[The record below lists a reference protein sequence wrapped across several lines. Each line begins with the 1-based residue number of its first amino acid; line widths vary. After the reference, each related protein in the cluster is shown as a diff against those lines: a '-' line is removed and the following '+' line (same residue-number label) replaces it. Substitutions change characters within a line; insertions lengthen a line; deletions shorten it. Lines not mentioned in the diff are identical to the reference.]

1 MTTTRRKMIMKI
13 NDLWQRAG
21 KTAVQAF
28 FGVLVPQVTLILTN
42 VLDYDWSQW
51 QMWLLPIVT
60 GALAAGISAGWNA
73 IINANDK
80 AKQEI
85 K

>member
-1 MTTTRRKMIMKI
+1 MKI

-21 KTAVQAF
+21 KTFIQAF
-28 FGVLVPQVTLILTN
+28 FGVLIPQIVLILSN
-42 VLDYDWSQW
+42 ILDYDWSKW
-51 QMWLLPIVT
+51 YVWGLPIVT

-80 AKQEI
+80 EKS

>member
-1 MTTTRRKMIMKI
+1 MKI

-28 FGVLVPQVTLILTN
+28 FGVLIPQIVLILIN
-42 VLDYDWSQW
+42 VLEYDWTNW
-51 QMWLLPIVT
+51 TIWGLPIIT

-80 AKQEI
+80 GGGEK
-85 K
+85 

>member
-1 MTTTRRKMIMKI
+1 MKI

-28 FGVLVPQVTLILTN
+28 FGVLIPQVVLILSN
-42 VLDYDWSQW
+42 IYDYDWTKW
-51 QMWLLPIVT
+51 YVWALPIIA

-73 IINANDK
+73 LINASGGDK
-80 AKQEI
+80 K
-85 K
+85 